1 MTRIMRDSN
10 RPTAIP
16 VHGTEL
22 VAGYVNGRFKWHS
35 DGFARFRGIPHVHID
50 IFGSDPEEAGV
61 LDVEPGCAALR
72 GPVMGQATEGTVPG
86 WISTSHLL

>member
-22 VAGYVNGRFKWHS
+22 VAGYVNGRFKWHP
-35 DGFARFRGIPHVHID
+35 DGFATFRGI
-50 IFGSDPEEAGV
+50 
-61 LDVEPGCAALR
+61 R
-72 GPVMGQATEGTVPG
+72 T
-86 WISTSHLL
+86 ST